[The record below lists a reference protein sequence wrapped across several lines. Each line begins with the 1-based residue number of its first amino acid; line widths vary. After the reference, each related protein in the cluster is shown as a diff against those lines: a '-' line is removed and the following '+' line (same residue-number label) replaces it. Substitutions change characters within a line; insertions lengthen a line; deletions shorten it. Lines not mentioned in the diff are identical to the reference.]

1 MATLTKALQELRAE
15 RKKAQDRV
23 EKLDEAIS
31 TVGSLLVAVNG
42 NRAVGAN
49 AGRTLSAAARR
60 RISIAQKA
68 RWAKVR
74 QKAKAA

>member
-31 TVGSLLVAVNG
+31 TVGSLLLAVGG
-42 NRAVGAN
+42 NRASGN
-49 AGRTLSAAARR
+49 HAGRTLSAAARR